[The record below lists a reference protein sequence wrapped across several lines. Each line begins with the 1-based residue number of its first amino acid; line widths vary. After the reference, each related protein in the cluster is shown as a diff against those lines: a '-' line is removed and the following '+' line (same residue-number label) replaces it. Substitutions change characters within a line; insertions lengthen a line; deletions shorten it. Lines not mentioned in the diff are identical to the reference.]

1 MMRSLAT
8 PSMLTRALNLKQA
21 GIFRLLVLT
30 TCLLCMVIGLGA
42 ASTGMLQQV
51 YADWQL
57 SRSHNLT
64 VYLPPD
70 ADPAAVNQLLK
81 SLPTIEGVASAGQV
95 SNTQLQAWLKPLVDD
110 AGNLPLPTVVEV
122 NYRGNASPAPIIDH
136 IQQAFTTAEVDDHRP
151 MLQQVGAS
159 VRRLQL
165 AAVGLSMVMLALMAL
180 FIVLAVRTG
189 LMTELPTLHLLVQL
203 GATDAALTRNV
214 GLQVLK
220 RTLVG
225 YVFGTAAAAAILAVA
240 AAFSPGLASYTSI
253 PVWLALVVIPLLP
266 PVIATLVPLLL
277 VPRLLR
283 RLT

>member
-1 MMRSLAT
+1 MMRRLAT

>member
-81 SLPTIEGVASAGQV
+81 SLPTIEGVAFAGQV